1 MIFISTDASQLQTFT
16 NIALITQC
24 EDASSVDRLTSL
36 EAVATKLAPV
46 IFQLP
51 KTAGMTEFMDQC
63 YCIRKETLEDVS
75 GQIVCCSMMHVLY
88 CTIYCLLCGKV
99 QDNVMIMYSFVIFVK
114 YRYFVIR
121 M

>member
-51 KTAGMTEFMDQC
+51 KNADMTKFVDQC
-63 YCIRKETLEDVS
+63 NCIRKESLEDVS
-75 GQIVCCSMMHVLY
+75 GQIVCCRMIHALY
-88 CTIYCLLCGKV
+88 S
-99 QDNVMIMYSFVIFVK
+99 N
-114 YRYFVIR
+114 
-121 M
+121 